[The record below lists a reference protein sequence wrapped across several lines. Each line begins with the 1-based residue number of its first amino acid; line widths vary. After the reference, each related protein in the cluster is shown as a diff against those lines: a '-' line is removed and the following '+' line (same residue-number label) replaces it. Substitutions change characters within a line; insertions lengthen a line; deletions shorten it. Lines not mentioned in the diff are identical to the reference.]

1 MNPRPLSLRQRQRVF
16 IRSLE
21 TRLGCPL
28 PTTRLTSR
36 LDRRINRYTTT
47 LLSGRPY
54 RPPNHLR
61 DACKLLRLY
70 VRFAER
76 DRKEN
81 PQLYPSPREVI
92 QEIQRK
98 EREAEIRRA
107 IDKVY
112 GAPPASVSPGAPAV
126 KTGETGKGMVKEW

>member
-16 IRSLE
+16 NSSLE
-21 TRLGCPL
+21 TQLGCPL

-81 PQLYPSPREVI
+81 PQLYPSPREVL

-107 IDKVY
+107 LDKVY
-112 GAPPASVSPGAPAV
+112 GSPPPSVSLETSKL
-126 KTGETGKGMVKEW
+126 KTW

>member
-1 MNPRPLSLRQRQRVF
+1 MNSRPLSLRQRQRVF
-16 IRSLE
+16 NSSLE
-21 TRLGCPL
+21 TQLGCPL

-81 PQLYPSPREVI
+81 PQFYPSPREVL
-92 QEIQRK
+92 QELQRA

-112 GAPPASVSPGAPAV
+112 GAPPATVLPGSPPM
-126 KTGETGKGMVKEW
+126 KTGKETVKEW

>member
-16 IRSLE
+16 IGSLE
-21 TRLGCPL
+21 TQLGCPL

-81 PQLYPSPREVI
+81 PQLYPSPREVL

-107 IDKVY
+107 LDKVY
-112 GAPPASVSPGAPAV
+112 GSPPATVSPGAPPM
-126 KTGETGKGMVKEW
+126 KTW